1 MITKTC
7 LITGA
12 SSGIGRSTALLA
24 ASKGYQVAIACL
36 PEHLQQGQE
45 VVQQLKEKGAKAIAI
60 PGDIGKKYDIE
71 HIFKTTQNKFGTI
84 DAVVNNAGVYLE
96 ATIESINYENLA
108 NMIAVNLTGT
118 IYCCKQAAQ
127 IMSTQGGGKGGC
139 IVNVSSMAATIGGRP
154 GASAYAGS
162 KGAID

>member
-60 PGDIGKKYDIE
+60 PGDIGK
-71 HIFKTTQNKFGTI
+71 
-84 DAVVNNAGVYLE
+84 
-96 ATIESINYENLA
+96 
-108 NMIAVNLTGT
+108 NMISNIFLKRHKKHLAR
-118 IYCCKQAAQ
+118 
-127 IMSTQGGGKGGC
+127 
-139 IVNVSSMAATIGGRP
+139 SMLL
-154 GASAYAGS
+154 
-162 KGAID
+162 

>member
-45 VVQQLKEKGAKAIAI
+45 VVLQLQKNGAKAIAI
-60 PGDIGKKYDIE
+60 AGDIGKKYDMIGNHKQ
-71 HIFKTTQNKFGTI
+71 HILGFKIAPREQPTLEV
-84 DAVVNNAGVYLE
+84 AVEEEV
-96 ATIESINYENLA
+96 
-108 NMIAVNLTGT
+108 
-118 IYCCKQAAQ
+118 
-127 IMSTQGGGKGGC
+127 
-139 IVNVSSMAATIGGRP
+139 
-154 GASAYAGS
+154 
-162 KGAID
+162 

>member
-36 PEHLQQGQE
+36 LEHLQQGQE

-60 PGDIGKKYDIE
+60 PGDIGNKYDIE

-84 DAVVNNAGVYLE
+84 DAVVNNAGV
-96 ATIESINYENLA
+96 
-108 NMIAVNLTGT
+108 
-118 IYCCKQAAQ
+118 
-127 IMSTQGGGKGGC
+127 
-139 IVNVSSMAATIGGRP
+139 
-154 GASAYAGS
+154 
-162 KGAID
+162 